1 MISKSEIKFIQS
13 LNLLKFRNKHNL
25 FKVEGWRS
33 IKEFL
38 KSDYKLYT
46 FLVSKDFDNKS
57 NLFNST
63 TYKNVNQSILNKI
76 SSLKSPCE
84 SIAVFEKKK
93 SNFNFQSIKNELVIA
108 LEDISN
114 PGNLGSI
121 IRTAD
126 WFGIKHIFCSL
137 NSVDLYNPKVVQSSM
152 GSLSRVSVNQLNF
165 SKFVNDVKKEN
176 FNLFAT
182 DLNGSNFYNSKINN
196 GIIFFGNES
205 SGLSKELSS
214 KIKNK
219 IKIPSKNSLC
229 DSLNLSVS
237 FGIIVS
243 EIVKK

>member
-1 MISKSEIKFIQS
+1 MVSKSEIKFLNS

-38 KSDYKLYT
+38 SSDYKLINL
-46 FLVSKDFDNKS
+46 FVSKDFLKNS
-57 NLFNST
+57 NLLDSFS
-63 TYKNVNQSILNKI
+63 YKVVNQSILNKI
-76 SSLKSPCE
+76 SSLKSP
-84 SIAVFEKKK
+84 SQTLAIFEKKTSSYNLLSLK
-93 SNFNFQSIKNELVIA
+93 KKLVIA

-126 WFGIKHIFCSL
+126 WFGIKHIFCSH
-137 NSVDLYNPKVVQSSM
+137 NSVDLYNPKVIQSTM
-152 GSLSRVSVNQLNF
+152 GSLSRVNVVYLDL
-165 SKFVNDVKKEN
+165 SKLIDNLKKEK
-176 FNLFAT
+176 FKLFAA
-182 DLNGSNFYNSKINN
+182 DLNGSNFYNQKINN

-205 SGLSKELSS
+205 AGLSKKLSS
-214 KIKNK
+214 KIINK
-219 IKIPSKNSLC
+219 IKVPSKNSQC

-243 EIVKK
+243 EIVR

>member
-1 MISKSEIKFIQS
+1 MVSKSEIKFLNS

-38 KSDYKLYT
+38 SSDYKLI
-46 FLVSKDFDNKS
+46 
-57 NLFNST
+57 NLFVSNDFLKNS
-63 TYKNVNQSILNKI
+63 KILDSFHCKVVNQSILNKI
-76 SSLKSPCE
+76 SSLKSP
-84 SIAVFEKKK
+84 SQTLAIFEKKTSSYNLLSLK
-93 SNFNFQSIKNELVIA
+93 KKLVIA

-126 WFGIKHIFCSL
+126 WFGIKHIFCSH
-137 NSVDLYNPKVVQSSM
+137 NSVDLYNPKVIQSTM
-152 GSLSRVSVNQLNF
+152 GSLSRVNVVYLDL
-165 SKFVNDVKKEN
+165 SKLIDNLKKEK
-176 FNLFAT
+176 FKIFAA
-182 DLNGSNFYNSKINN
+182 DLNGSNFYNQKINN

-205 SGLSKELSS
+205 AGLSKKLSS
-214 KIKNK
+214 KIINK
-219 IKIPSKNSLC
+219 IKVPSKNSQC

-243 EIVKK
+243 EIVR